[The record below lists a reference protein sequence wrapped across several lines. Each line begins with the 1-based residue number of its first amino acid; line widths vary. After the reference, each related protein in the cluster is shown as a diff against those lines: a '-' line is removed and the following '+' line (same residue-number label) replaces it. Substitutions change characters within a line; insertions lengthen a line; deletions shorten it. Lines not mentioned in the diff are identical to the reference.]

1 MITFVRFMKTR
12 SILLAIAALF
22 CLSRVEAMAEIDTLY
37 FDVRAAYNEEVAG
50 GNFRGRFFSDHLNIN
65 FYGTLTE
72 EIGFRIRHRLNV
84 APTAV
89 DPLRAT
95 DWASI
100 IWRPTD
106 KWTLTAGKQAILVG
120 GYEYDSIPIDVYF
133 YSNFCNNLPQ
143 GYAVGVMAGY
153 QVAEHQSIV
162 FQAINSPLSFGFSDT
177 FAYNLAWQGQLA
189 PWWHTIW
196 TLNAVEDNYRRFI
209 GYAALG
215 NHLALDNVAID
226 LDLIDRA
233 NFHQKNLF
241 SDYTFI
247 TKVIWSVGK
256 WNYCGKIGY
265 EHNDAANVDESGLA
279 YDTVMAPGYHYLYG
293 GAGIEFFPYD
303 RDGKLRL
310 HAIWFRDSDTHL
322 NNFQVGVT
330 WRFDIIKR

>member
-1 MITFVRFMKTR
+1 MKKTILTVLIALGLLGPTR
-12 SILLAIAALF
+12 AA
-22 CLSRVEAMAEIDTLY
+22 AEVDSLY

-50 GNFRGRFFSDHLNIN
+50 GRWIGRFTSEHLNLN
-65 FYGTLTE
+65 LWGKMTDKVGY
-72 EIGFRIRHRLNV
+72 RIRHRLNV

-100 IWRPTD
+100 IWTPSD

-120 GYEYDSIPIDVYF
+120 GYEYDSMPIDVYF

-143 GYAVGVMAGY
+143 GYAVGVMADY
-153 QVAEHQSIV
+153 KLAENQSV
-162 FQAINSPLSFGFSDT
+162 TFQIINSPLSFGFSDT
-177 FAYNLAWQGQLA
+177 FSYNLAWQGRLA

-196 TLNAVEDNYRRFI
+196 TVNAVEDSYRRFI

-215 NHLALDNVAID
+215 NHLVIGNVAID
-226 LDLIDRA
+226 LDYIDRA
-233 NFHQKNLF
+233 NLRQDNLF

-265 EHNDAANVDESGLA
+265 EENSAANVDGSGLA

-293 GAGIEFFPYD
+293 GAGIEYFPYE
-303 RDGKLRL
+303 RNGGLRL

-330 WRFDIIKR
+330 WRFDLIKR